1 MYSLL
6 AVFWDQHE
14 VATRQNRYHLPH
26 SKATGGNTQGGLILP
41 NLFKLIVDNVVPN
54 WLVLVVE
61 DQMVTQEGLGVTV
74 GRYMGLFYIDNG
86 VVRLWDPE
94 WNQGALNMI
103 IVLFCWYGLVEN
115 VVKSKSMTFQTVTL
129 QYGMS
134 EEELGQQRIRGGD
147 RYL

>member
-26 SKATGGNTQGGLILP
+26 SKATEGTTQGGLILP
-41 NLFKLIVDNVVPN
+41 TLFNLIVDNVVPN

-61 DQMVTQEGLGVTV
+61 DQMVTQEGLGVAV
-74 GRYMGLFYIDNG
+74 GRYMRIFYIYNG
-86 VVRLWDPE
+86 VVGSWDPE
-94 WNQGALNMI
+94 WNQGAMNMP
-103 IVLFCWYGLVEN
+103 IVIFLWYGLVVN
-115 VVKSKSMTFQTVTL
+115 VIKSKSMTFQTVTL

-134 EEELGQQRIRGGD
+134 EEAVRQRRMGRGYSY
-147 RYL
+147 R